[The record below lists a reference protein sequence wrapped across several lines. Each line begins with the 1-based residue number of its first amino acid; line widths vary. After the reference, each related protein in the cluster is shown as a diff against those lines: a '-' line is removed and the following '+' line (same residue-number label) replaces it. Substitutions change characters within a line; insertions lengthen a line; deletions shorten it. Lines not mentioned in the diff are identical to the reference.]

1 LPGSRVLDAG
11 CGPGFD
17 AGEFAVRGRDVTGI
31 DVTPSFPRAGRERD
45 SDAAFARDESC
56 RQS

>member
-1 LPGSRVLDAG
+1 LPGSRVFDAG
-11 CGPGFD
+11 CGPGSNT
-17 AGEFAVRGRDVTGI
+17 GEFAARGRDVTGI
-31 DVTPSFPRAGRERD
+31 DVTPSFLRAGRERD